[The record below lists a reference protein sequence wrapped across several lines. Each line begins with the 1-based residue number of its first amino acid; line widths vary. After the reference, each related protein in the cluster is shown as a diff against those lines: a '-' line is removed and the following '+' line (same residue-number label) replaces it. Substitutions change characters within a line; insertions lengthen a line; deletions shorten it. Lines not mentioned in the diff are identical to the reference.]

1 MSFIDY
7 KKRRIIQHYLS
18 YITIARISFCS
29 FLFGTFTTFI
39 YLNEIGVRNL
49 FSLST
54 SKEIFLSL
62 TGVAI
67 FFTTLFM
74 AYGISSISFKIGKT
88 RKSNNLISKKT
99 QIIIFILLNIISAIT
114 FYYLYEYLIY
124 IILCLTIAII
134 LTIKVVLK
142 HNQEQENHE
151 LIDYIDIY
159 FGYGFYIL
167 AAITTSLFISVFA
180 YIFFDE
186 NITVYWISIFILTLL
201 HTSYSFYFMG
211 KVKRIKTI
219 INLHIIIFFIIML
232 FMSANGKIL
241 LTILGIHNN
250 NEKPYII
257 TNHEEYI
264 LDHHK
269 NLINVAINK
278 LNPTKRVYCGRVLYE
293 DSKYKVFLPRNE
305 INTKNNLTIPDN
317 NIKLYQGL
325 FKNLICEKSIT
336 LWNVGYL
343 IK

>member
-18 YITIARISFCS
+18 YITIARITFCS
-29 FLFGTFTTFI
+29 FLFGAFTTFI

-49 FSLST
+49 FSLSI

-74 AYGISSISFKIGKT
+74 IYGISSIAFKIGKT
-88 RKSNNLISKKT
+88 KKSNNFISKKT
-99 QIIIFILLNIISAIT
+99 QITIFFLLNIISST
-114 FYYLYEYLIY
+114 VFYYLYEYFIY
-124 IILCLTIAII
+124 IILCLTVIII
-134 LTIKVVLK
+134 LTITTILK
-142 HNQEQENHE
+142 YNKQEKYK

-167 AAITTSLFISVFA
+167 AAITTSLFISLFA
-180 YIFFDE
+180 YIFFDGS
-186 NITVYWISIFILTLL
+186 TTAYWISIIILILL

-211 KVKRIKTI
+211 KIKRIKTV
-219 INLHIIIFFIIML
+219 INLHIITFFIIML
-232 FMSANGKIL
+232 FMSANGKVL
-241 LTILGIHNN
+241 LTILGTHDN

-264 LDHHK
+264 LDHPK
-269 NLINVAINK
+269 NVINITVNK
-278 LNPTKRVYCGRVLYE
+278 LNQNKRTYCGKILYE

-305 INTKNNLTIPDN
+305 INTKNNIIIPDK

-325 FKNLICEKSIT
+325 FKDLICEQSIT
-336 LWNVGYL
+336 LWNIGHL